1 MACQNASVC
10 TQNRRV
16 IAVVSTVIF
25 LIGVVV
31 LAFLLAKNHHTSMT
45 PENWQGNGTT
55 ENLYEIF
62 LGRCYEYVT
71 MINPDAGNKD
81 CRKMLQML
89 ETSVMNKNQCDI
101 TAVDYQQFMEI
112 SSYPILCNRS
122 LFWSKTPD
130 LVHRYVNAAQN
141 VITLEDTL
149 LGYITNGL
157 SWCGK
162 SYTSELN
169 YQSCPSK
176 NECESNPLSVF
187 WKTASEHVNSY
198 LSNILTSK
206 PGEIGLSS
214 LIAAEGQAP
223 LPEQIHISAQDRIFW
238 SVEVPNL
245 DPLKITEVQIWVM
258 DNIDGPVR
266 DSCSSPNQTELQ
278 NTLKERNISSSC
290 VDNYWPVHILQCVRT
305 PDASVC
311 KFNPR

>member
-187 WKTASEHVNSY
+187 WKTASEHFAKQACGVVHVMLNGSTATGAIQPNS
-198 LSNILTSK
+198 
-206 PGEIGLSS
+206 
-214 LIAAEGQAP
+214 
-223 LPEQIHISAQDRIFW
+223 IFW

-311 KFNPR
+311 KFNTR

>member
-1 MACQNASVC
+1 MACQNALVC
-10 TQNRRV
+10 TQNRRM
-16 IAVVSTVIF
+16 IAVVSTVVF

-31 LAFLLAKNHHTSMT
+31 LAFLLAKNHHASLT

-55 ENLYEIF
+55 GNLYEIF
-62 LGRCYEYVT
+62 LGRCYEYIT

-101 TAVDYQQFMEI
+101 TAVDYQTFMEV

-122 LFWSKTPD
+122 LFWSKTYD
-130 LVHRYVNAAQN
+130 LAHRYVNAAQKK

-157 SWCGK
+157 SWCGT

-176 NECESNPLSVF
+176 DECESNPVSVF
-187 WKTASEHVNSY
+187 WKTASEHFAKQACGVVHVMLNGSTATGTIQPNS
-198 LSNILTSK
+198 
-206 PGEIGLSS
+206 
-214 LIAAEGQAP
+214 
-223 LPEQIHISAQDRIFW
+223 IFW

-258 DNIDGPVR
+258 DNIDGPDR
-266 DSCSSPNQTELQ
+266 DSCSSRNQTELQ

-305 PDASVC
+305 PDESVC
-311 KFNPR
+311 KLNTR